1 MKNVSNLDIAAFG
14 TRKACAVTCLHT
26 NKGYC
31 MALWYIL
38 FMLLATKGSIRDLKS
53 IIVRSN

>member
-1 MKNVSNLDIAAFG
+1 MKNVSNLDIAVFG
-14 TRKACAVTCLHT
+14 TRKACVVTCLHT

-38 FMLLATKGSIRDLKS
+38 LVKLLHAVGH
-53 IIVRSN
+53 